1 MYIASYMLKSEKGM
15 SELLRQVSREC
26 RGEDIKVQLG
36 RLKSV
41 FLNHREVSAQEAVY
55 RILSLPLSRKVVFI
69 NSSPKEERVS
79 MLKSVCQLE
88 KMDKESEDIYQTSLI
103 DRYAARPDSLE
114 NLCLADFAANYITRS
129 THDNED
135 RDTNDALP
143 PAEDQQNSLSR
154 ITLKNNL
161 GSMYKRSQE
170 SIIRF
175 HRFNREKEAEKL
187 YRSKIMLGEKRVRI
201 FLENTLTSILI
212 TKTNMMSFWPTN
224 SQNATLNSEAMD
236 DLTEYGPPR
245 HAWDQVAPGAGENHA
260 RDEAEGMEEERH
272 IEQEDLDANAN
283 LQQEQGNTSL
293 LQRFT
298 AESSRQ
304 LMSSEEYRT
313 ALRNLNNKQ
322 RQVVM
327 FHRAWCKKA
336 LVAMR
341 SAQQVEPYRIFLSGP
356 GGVGKSH
363 VISLIRN
370 DTVKF
375 LRLSGQVQPE
385 DVVVLLT
392 APTGVAAFNIQGMTL
407 HSALLLG
414 TTKFSSQPLTHDK
427 LNTLRMRLANLQLLI
442 IDKISMVGSNMLLQI
457 HRRLQQ
463 LKGSPDLVTSVF
475 LLLETFTNSSQL
487 HSHMFLVRSVMPMQD
502 YILQV
507 LYG

>member
-1 MYIASYMLKSEKGM
+1 M
-15 SELLRQVSREC
+15 
-26 RGEDIKVQLG
+26 
-36 RLKSV
+36 
-41 FLNHREVSAQEAVY
+41 
-55 RILSLPLSRKVVFI
+55 FI

-103 DRYAARPDSLE
+103 YRYAARPDSLE
-114 NLCLADFAANYITRS
+114 NLCLAEFAANYITRS
-129 THDNED
+129 IHDNED
-135 RDTNDALP
+135 GDTNDALH
-143 PAEDQQNSLSR
+143 PAEDHQNSLSR
-154 ITLKNNL
+154 ITLKNNV

-175 HRFNREKEAEKL
+175 HRFNYEKEAEKL
-187 YRSKIMLGEKRVRI
+187 YRSKLMLYLPWRDESLDLLREYPDFRTHYEDKHV
-201 FLENTLTSILI
+201 ILANES
-212 TKTNMMSFWPTN
+212 KY
-224 SQNATLNSEAMD
+224 SQNATLISEAMD

-272 IEQEDLDANAN
+272 IEQEDLDANTN

-313 ALRNLNNKQ
+313 AFLNNKQ
-322 RQVVM
+322 GQVVM

-336 LVAMR
+336 LVAIR
-341 SAQQVEPYRIFLSGP
+341 SAQQVEPYRVFLSGP

-370 DTVKF
+370 DSVKF

-427 LNTLRMRLANLQLLI
+427 LNTLRMKLANLQLLI
-442 IDKISMVGSNMLLQI
+442 IDEISMVRVQ
-457 HRRLQQ
+457 HAAA
-463 LKGSPDLVTSVF
+463 D
-475 LLLETFTNSSQL
+475 
-487 HSHMFLVRSVMPMQD
+487 
-502 YILQV
+502 
-507 LYG
+507 